1 MGADD
6 RKWEGANAKYRWDIL
21 RGVRLCTSDHV
32 YATYLPR
39 CPWCPPIPKRK
50 GA

>member
-1 MGADD
+1 MDSWHPKA
-6 RKWEGANAKYRWDIL
+6 
-21 RGVRLCTSDHV
+21 GVRLCAAGLHL